1 MEIAILSTAT
11 TSIFVLFSAQFCPFH
26 TGLMHVVP
34 SPPLHRS
41 SSLPLSSY
49 FRLWLNFADLSLWT
63 NKLFPCSSMY
73 HVSVVGPY
81 YCGVGANKVY
91 GREVMEAHYRACLYA
106 GVKISGTNA
115 EVMPAQVSS
124 GLRSSLVQASLGK
137 TCDAVLQ
144 FSRFLYVES
153 SSDAPFHSR
162 FNRCC
167 VFFFPKLSHTASI
180 YFIRIKAT

>member
-1 MEIAILSTAT
+1 MKLMCVFFILFFFVSSKNGDRYSVYSNDVHFCAVFSTMLSFSHRPYARCSFS
-11 TSIFVLFSAQFCPFH
+11 TSPISLCGQTSCFR
-26 TGLMHVVP
+26 VP
-34 SPPLHRS
+34 Q
-41 SSLPLSSY
+41 
-49 FRLWLNFADLSLWT
+49 
-63 NKLFPCSSMY
+63 CVG
-73 HVSVVGPY
+73 VSVVGPY

-162 FNRCC
+162 FNRRC